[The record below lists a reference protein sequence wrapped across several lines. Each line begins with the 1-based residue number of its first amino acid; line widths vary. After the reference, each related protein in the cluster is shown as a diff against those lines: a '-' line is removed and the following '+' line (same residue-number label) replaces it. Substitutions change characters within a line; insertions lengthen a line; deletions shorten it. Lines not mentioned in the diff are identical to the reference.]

1 MTGLPAASRRPPP
14 LRSLGSLG
22 SLRPSRPPRG
32 RLEPRQPLPAVGA
45 ALLLA
50 ALLAPHG
57 AAGAAAAG
65 QQHPAA
71 PATPPAALGVAGG
84 AAAAAAPAAGQEQP
98 YRLEINGGLPLF
110 SQVPEVTV
118 AGSTDAPAG
127 STDEVS
133 ITASSVPASSAAGAA
148 PGTAPAQAG
157 GATAAPAPPAG
168 VGPDGHWSLRWL
180 APLRAGSYAVRATV
194 RAPGGA
200 SASALADLVVQLPGR
215 FPRRPLLSVPESY
228 ASPVESAAGDF
239 QEFTDR
245 WRVVLPPYE
254 LTVPGSRWDP
264 YNQNRWKG
272 DLPIR
277 GQDLFLNLSAVAD
290 TLVEPRQ
297 LPTPSGIS
305 TARPGSLQFF
315 GRDGQLLA
323 TETVALSA
331 DLFKG
336 DTAFRPIDWRIKAS
350 VVANVNYLRVAEN
363 GIVDPDVRQ
372 GTSRT
377 DGFVALQELFGEV
390 KLADLSPN
398 YDFVSVRA
406 GIQPFNSDF
415 RGFLFTD
422 TNLGVR
428 LFGSYQSNRD
438 QFNLAFFDQLEKD
451 TNSGLNT
458 FDARHQQVAV
468 ANVYRQDFL
477 VPGYT
482 AQASVHYLRDEPSF
496 HFDTNGFLV
505 RPDPVGS
512 FSPHSVRALYL
523 GWTGLGH
530 FGRVNVDHAFYFA
543 TGTDSLNPIAGPDVF
558 GGHNQ
563 VNILAG
569 MAALELSLDR
579 DWWRPRVAYL
589 YASGDRNPTDRTANG
604 FDSILDNPAFAG
616 GGFSFWNRFGILLP
630 GTGVALVNR
639 GSLLP
644 DLRSSKDEGQPNFV
658 NPGLRLISAGVDLDL
673 TPKLRFAATANYLR
687 FDHAGVLEL
696 LLFQAPIHREIG
708 WDLSLGARFRPLLS
722 NNIVLLAG
730 VATLLPGTGFKDI
743 YGPDRGPLFG
753 TFADLVLSF

>member
-1 MTGLPAASRRPPP
+1 MTGVPALLRHAPAA
-14 LRSLGSLG
+14 
-22 SLRPSRPPRG
+22 RG
-32 RLEPRQPLPAVGA
+32 AALA
-45 ALLLA
+45 ALLLGA
-50 ALLAPHG
+50 FLAPHG
-57 AAGAAAAG
+57 TAGAA
-65 QQHPAA
+65 Q
-71 PATPPAALGVAGG
+71 
-84 AAAAAAPAAGQEQP
+84 AAAPAAGQES
-98 YRLEINGGLPLF
+98 YRIEINGGMPLY
-110 SQVPEVTV
+110 SEAPAVTI
-118 AGSTDAPAG
+118 AGSTEAPAG
-127 STDEVS
+127 STVEVS
-133 ITASSVPASSAAGAA
+133 IAV
-148 PGTAPAQAG
+148 
-157 GATAAPAPPAG
+157 ATAAALPAGALPRAAAPPPGAASTA
-168 VGPDGHWSLRWL
+168 VNPDGHWSLRWP
-180 APLRAGSYAVRATV
+180 APLAAGAYVVRAIV
-194 RAPGGA
+194 RGPGGA

-228 ASPVESAAGDF
+228 ASPVESAAADF

-297 LPTPSGIS
+297 LPTPSGVS
-305 TARPGSLQFF
+305 TARPGSLKFF

-350 VVANVNYLRVAEN
+350 VVADVNYLRVAEN
-363 GIVDPDVRQ
+363 GIVNPDVRQ

-377 DGFVALQELFGEV
+377 DGFVAVQELFGEL

-406 GIQPFNSDF
+406 GVQPFNSDF

-422 TNLGVR
+422 TNLGAR

-438 QFNLAFFDQLEKD
+438 QFNLAFFDRLEKD

-482 AQASVHYLRDEPSF
+482 AQASLHYLRDEPSF

-512 FSPHSVRALYL
+512 FTPHSVRALYL

-530 FGRVNVDHAFYFA
+530 FGRINVDHAFYFA
-543 TGTDSLNPIAGPDVF
+543 TGTDSLNPIAGPDPAF
-558 GGHNQ
+558 GAHDR
-563 VNILAG
+563 VDVLAG
-569 MAALELSLDR
+569 MAALEVSLDR
-579 DWWRPRVAYL
+579 DWWRPRIAYL
-589 YASGDRNPTDRTANG
+589 YSSGDRNPTDRTANG

-616 GGFSFWNRFGILLP
+616 GGFSFWNRFGIQLP

-639 GSLLP
+639 GSLIP

-658 NPGLRLISAGVDLDL
+658 NPGLRLLSAGVDLDL
-673 TPKLRFAATANYLR
+673 TPELRVEATANYLR
-687 FDHAGVLEL
+687 FDHTEVLEL
-696 LLFQAPIHREIG
+696 LLFQSPIHTAIG
-708 WDLSLGARFRPLLS
+708 WDLSLGARYRPLLS
-722 NNIVLLAG
+722 NNVVLLAG

-743 YGPDRGPLFG
+743 YGPQRGPLFG